1 MKPGRRAMIA
11 LLGLALALMLA
22 PGASPAAAPKA
33 ELWERWTAHDP
44 ASSSTIDHRWWT
56 GFIDSYLEPGDDGI
70 NRFHYGRVSPADKA
84 ALKQYIARLADL
96 PIDSYNRDEQF
107 AYWVN
112 LYNALTTDVLLDH
125 YPVASITKI
134 SISPGWFSVGPWGK
148 KLVTVAGEAISLDDI
163 EHRILRPIWRDPRI
177 HYAVNCTALSCPN
190 LMPEAFTGANAN
202 SLLDRAAREYINR
215 PGIIEV
221 RGRGL
226 MVSSLYDWYKDD
238 FGGDNARIIEHLR
251 AYAGPVAA
259 AALDSA
265 TRIVDDRYDW
275 ALNDAGAKPKT
286 SETTGQ
292 SGRTSSRGSDSK
304 N

>member
-1 MKPGRRAMIA
+1 
-11 LLGLALALMLA
+11 MLA
-22 PGASPAAAPKA
+22 PGAPPAAAPKA

-44 ASSSTIDHRWWT
+44 ASDATIDHAWWG
-56 GFIDSYLEPGDDGI
+56 GFLDTYLEPNSDGI
-70 NRFHYGRVSPADKA
+70 NRFDYGQVSRADKA
-84 ALKQYIARLADL
+84 ALKQYIARLAEL

-125 YPVASITKI
+125 YPVASIIKI

-148 KLVTVAGEAISLDDI
+148 KLVTIDGEEISLDDI
-163 EHRILRPIWRDPRI
+163 EHRILRPIWGDARI

-190 LMPEAFTGANAN
+190 LMTEPFTGANAN
-202 SLLDRAAREYINR
+202 SLLDQAAWEYINR
-215 PGIIEV
+215 PGIIEI

-226 MVSSLYDWYKDD
+226 VVSSLYEWYEDD
-238 FGGDNARIIEHLR
+238 FGGDDDSVIAHLLY
-251 AYAGPVAA
+251 YADGDLA
-259 AALDSA
+259 AALENA

-275 ALNDAGAKPKT
+275 ALNDTGAKAKAKAT
-286 SETTGQ
+286 
-292 SGRTSSRGSDSK
+292 RTSRGSGSI

>member
-1 MKPGRRAMIA
+1 MKPERRKLIA
-11 LLGLALALMLA
+11 LLGLVLALMLG
-22 PGASPAAAPKA
+22 PGAPPAAAPKA

-44 ASSSTIDHRWWT
+44 ASDATIDHVWWT
-56 GFIDSYLEPGDDGI
+56 GFLDTYLEPGDDGI
-70 NRFHYGRVSPADKA
+70 NRFDYGRVNRAGKA
-84 ALKQYIARLADL
+84 ALKQYVADL
-96 PIDSYNRDEQF
+96 AGLPISSYNRDEQF

-125 YPVASITKI
+125 YPVASIIKI
-134 SISPGWFSVGPWGK
+134 AISPGWFSIGPWGK
-148 KLVTVAGEAISLDDI
+148 TPVTIEGEDISLDDI

-202 SLLDRAAREYINR
+202 SLLDQAAWEYINR

-226 MVSSLYDWYKDD
+226 VVSSLYEWYTDD
-238 FGGDNARIIEHLR
+238 FGGDDDGVIAHLLT
-251 AYAGPVAA
+251 YADGDLA
-259 AALDSA
+259 AALESA

-275 ALNDAGAKPKT
+275 ALNDAGAKV
-286 SETTGQ
+286 Q
-292 SGRTSSRGSDSK
+292 AARSSRGSGS
-304 N
+304 NN